1 LNRRLIEGFHLGVH
15 SRGHFVDTN
24 VFHFISLPTSFS
36 WPSDELVPQIKVQE
50 GKRKQNKKEK
60 KKAKPAFV
68 LRNIFINKTVNSTC
82 LAFPIMNKL
91 ALQQI
96 KKS

>member
-1 LNRRLIEGFHLGVH
+1 MNWNPRSKCEREE
-15 SRGHFVDTN
+15 T
-24 VFHFISLPTSFS
+24 
-36 WPSDELVPQIKVQE
+36 
-50 GKRKQNKKEK
+50 KQNKKTK
-60 KKAKPAFV
+60 QKKAKPAFV

>member
-1 LNRRLIEGFHLGVH
+1 MAIRWTGTPDQ
-15 SRGHFVDTN
+15 SARGEKKTK
-24 VFHFISLPTSFS
+24 
-36 WPSDELVPQIKVQE
+36 Q
-50 GKRKQNKKEK
+50 KRK